1 MGAGMTE
8 DERLDLMRRMLA
20 AQRTIRSLMDYL
32 DGVAGECDDDDQ
44 KGMAFSIY
52 MIREALAVYSL
63 EMVAYTRKHRGDD

>member
-1 MGAGMTE
+1 
-8 DERLDLMRRMLA
+8 
-20 AQRTIRSLMDYL
+20 MDYL

-63 EMVAYTRKHRGDD
+63 EMVAYTRKHLGDD

>member
-1 MGAGMTE
+1 MGEGMTE
-8 DERLDLMRRMLA
+8 EERLDLIRRMLA

-32 DGVAGECDDDDQ
+32 DGVAGECDGDDQ

-63 EMVAYTRKHRGDD
+63 EMVSYTRKHLGDE